1 MDYIDYEG
9 GNEMVEDIKVIIDG
23 KEINAKRILKDGSNY
38 IKIRDI
44 AEKMGY
50 GISSRGNIPVL
61 TRKA

>member
-1 MDYIDYEG
+1 
-9 GNEMVEDIKVIIDG
+9 MVEDIKVIIDG